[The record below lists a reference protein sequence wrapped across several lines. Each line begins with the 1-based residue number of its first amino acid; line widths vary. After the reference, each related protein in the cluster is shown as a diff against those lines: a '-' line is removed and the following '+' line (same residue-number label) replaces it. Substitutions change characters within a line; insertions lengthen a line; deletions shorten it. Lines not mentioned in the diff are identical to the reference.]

1 MATGSFD
8 SLPGKLDYYLHML
21 KQQRNS
27 GVYRVS
33 QALAVA
39 IFLCAGPGNAAAY
52 SSYHARYGVH
62 NYGYH
67 GHYSLHAH
75 YSSHGGIGTAGY
87 VILGLFGAV
96 LLSHLLNSD
105 NYPPRGTYHR
115 TYPVHQPFTYQ
126 RPATPVKRYSPAYH
140 YNSEEGW
147 DALAKGNAGFALDV
161 FAVQTQEE
169 MGNGIPRIG
178 FALAAAASGELERG
192 ARAMRKALSIDPE
205 ALENIRITPELELI
219 IDLLT
224 EEYTAAAKTG
234 DRDFDYSFMIA
245 TLSFLKQDYSAAR
258 NMIAGAD
265 QSHSAGNL
273 REILGQYP

>member
-1 MATGSFD
+1 MWKLPKNSCISRASRAFSAAVLLFMAGS
-8 SLPGKLDYYLHML
+8 
-21 KQQRNS
+21 
-27 GVYRVS
+27 
-33 QALAVA
+33 
-39 IFLCAGPGNAAAY
+39 GNAAAY
-52 SSYHARYGVH
+52 SSYHAGYGVH

-67 GHYSLHAH
+67 GHYSLQAH

-96 LLSHLLNSD
+96 LLSHLLHSD
-105 NYPPRGTYHR
+105 NYHPRGTYHR
-115 TYPVHQPFTYQ
+115 TYPAQQPVTYQ
-126 RPATPVKRYSPAYH
+126 RPAPPVKRYSPAYH
-140 YNSEEGW
+140 YDSEVGW
-147 DALAKGNAGFALDV
+147 GALAKGDAGFALDV

-192 ARAMRKALSIDPE
+192 ARAMRRALSIDPE

-219 IDLLT
+219 IDLLA

-234 DRDFDYSFMIA
+234 DRNFDYSFMNA

-258 NMIAGAD
+258 NMVAGAD
-265 QSHSAGNL
+265 QSQSAGNL
-273 REILGQYP
+273 REILDQYP